1 MLTHDMCLIMFTL
14 IAKNCNLTDIL
25 ENKTGAQ
32 VGSQDRFQYIIK
44 KDFFNSLSSL
54 KNKLQLHEA
63 ITFLSLDIFKY
74 KFSPIMHSEN
84 YIICIPHGGVQIKL
98 YHIYIYI
105 TQLSSAG
112 INASGYRVTVVD

>member
-54 KNKLQLHEA
+54 KNKLQFHEA
-63 ITFLSLDIFKY
+63 ITSITGYFQIQIFSY
-74 KFSPIMHSEN
+74 N
-84 YIICIPHGGVQIKL
+84 ALRKL
-98 YHIYIYI
+98 YYLHTTWGCTDKAISYIY
-105 TQLSSAG
+105 
-112 INASGYRVTVVD
+112 NPVE